1 MKNISFILYCPFAMA
16 SAPQGGVGAV
26 APLMTLAWGVD
37 EECIKVTRERFQ
49 YIQHIEC
56 FLKEDYQA
64 VTVAS
69 MIQERD
75 LGHQCLIIVTAG
87 TPCPDYSVVAAKS
100 EGRNKPE
107 GANLASSS
115 IVSWT

>member
-1 MKNISFILYCPFAMA
+1 
-16 SAPQGGVGAV
+16 
-26 APLMTLAWGVD
+26 MTLAWEVD
-37 EECIKVTRERFQ
+37 EECIKVTRERSP
-49 YIQHIEC
+49 YIQHRKC

-107 GANLASSS
+107 GAN
-115 IVSWT
+115 